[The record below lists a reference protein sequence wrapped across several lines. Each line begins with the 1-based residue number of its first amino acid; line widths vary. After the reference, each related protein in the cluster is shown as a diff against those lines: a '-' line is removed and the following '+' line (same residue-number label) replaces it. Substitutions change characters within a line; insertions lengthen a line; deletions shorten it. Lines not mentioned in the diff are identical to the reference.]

1 MDHSYST
8 TNEHKRGQ
16 HLTYDERMLIQ
27 IRLKDGKSQR
37 AIAREIGCSPTTIS
51 NEIKRGTVLLYHG
64 RVKRYKASTGQKT
77 YEEHRMASCR
87 HYDYLSKKEFLDY
100 VEKHFFDDHWSL
112 DACAGRAL
120 RDGVF
125 TREQTVC
132 MKTLYNYVAL
142 GLLKIKNINLPM
154 KLRRNTKL
162 HRNRGNKKK
171 LGRSIDERPAEI
183 NERQEFGHWEVDLVL
198 GAKSGK
204 DKALLTMLE
213 RKTREYLMFP
223 IPDKSAASV
232 MDALKK
238 LREDYSEHFS
248 DVFKTIT
255 TDNGSEFA
263 LLSNIEKTAGT
274 LVYYAHPYTSCDKGA
289 VERHNGLIRRFIA
302 KKKRIDSFTAEQ
314 ISDVEVWCNSLPRKI
329 LGYRTPDEIFEKEL
343 DKIYHVDTI

>member
-1 MDHSYST
+1 M
-8 TNEHKRGQ
+8 
-16 HLTYDERMLIQ
+16 
-27 IRLKDGKSQR
+27 
-37 AIAREIGCSPTTIS
+37 
-51 NEIKRGTVLLYHG
+51 YHG

-77 YEEHRMASCR
+77 SEGHRMASCR

-132 MKTLYNYVAL
+132 MKTLYNYVSL
-142 GLLKIKNINLPM
+142 GLLKIKNINLPV

-162 HRNRGNKKK
+162 HRNRSNKKK
-171 LGRSIDERPAEI
+171 LGRSIEERPVET

-198 GAKSGK
+198 GAKSGR

-213 RKTREYLMFP
+213 RKTKEYLMFL
-223 IPDKSAASV
+223 ILDKFSASV

-263 LLSNIEKTAGT
+263 LLSDIEKTAET
-274 LVYYAHPYTSCDKGA
+274 LVYYAHPYPSCDKGA

-302 KKKRIDSFTAEQ
+302 KKKRIDSFTVEQ
-314 ISDVEVWCNSLPRKI
+314 ISDVEIWCNSLPRKS
-329 LGYRTPDEIFEKEL
+329 LGYRTPDEIFEN
-343 DKIYHVDTI
+343 KIYHVDAI

>member
-1 MDHSYST
+1 M
-8 TNEHKRGQ
+8 
-16 HLTYDERMLIQ
+16 
-27 IRLKDGKSQR
+27 RL
-37 AIAREIGCSPTTIS
+37 
-51 NEIKRGTVLLYHG
+51 KRGTVLLYHG

-77 YEEHRMASCR
+77 SEGHRMASCR

-132 MKTLYNYVAL
+132 MKTLYNYVSL
-142 GLLKIKNINLPM
+142 GLLKIKNINLPV

-162 HRNRGNKKK
+162 HRNRSNKKK
-171 LGRSIDERPAEI
+171 LGRSIEERPVET

-198 GAKSGK
+198 GAKSGR

-213 RKTREYLMFP
+213 RKTKEYLMFL
-223 IPDKSAASV
+223 ILDKFSASV

-263 LLSNIEKTAGT
+263 LLSDIEKTAET
-274 LVYYAHPYTSCDKGA
+274 LVYYAHPYPSCDKGA

-302 KKKRIDSFTAEQ
+302 KKKRIDSFTVEQ
-314 ISDVEVWCNSLPRKI
+314 ISDVEIWCNSLPRKS
-329 LGYRTPDEIFEKEL
+329 LGYRTPDEIFEN
-343 DKIYHVDTI
+343 KIYHVDAI